1 MAVTVR
7 IPARVKLRI
16 EAGQTWSSLLTWT
29 RQHES
34 PRWLFRGQG
43 QKWTLKP
50 TVGRLAAYDPAR
62 ELQLFDEFR
71 RLASP
76 FVDRSAVSSDWDWLF
91 VAQHHGLPTR
101 LLDWTTNPLV
111 SAYFACQP
119 SPRGKRNG
127 EIIAIEAA
135 SVPSID
141 TRIAPSPFGLVK
153 PGLVYPTALAAR
165 ISAQRGLFSIH
176 PQPDK
181 PWILK
186 NKTDRFDIPAAQKEI
201 LLGFLAGVGVD
212 AAMVMADMDGLASN
226 LRWRYRTGRGIQ

>member
-1 MAVTVR
+1 
-7 IPARVKLRI
+7 
-16 EAGQTWSSLLTWT
+16 
-29 RQHES
+29 
-34 PRWLFRGQG
+34 
-43 QKWTLKP
+43 LKP
-50 TVGRLAAYDPAR
+50 TVGRLTAYDPAR

>member
-1 MAVTVR
+1 
-7 IPARVKLRI
+7 
-16 EAGQTWSSLLTWT
+16 
-29 RQHES
+29 
-34 PRWLFRGQG
+34 
-43 QKWTLKP
+43 
-50 TVGRLAAYDPAR
+50 
-62 ELQLFDEFR
+62 
-71 RLASP
+71 
-76 FVDRSAVSSDWDWLF
+76 VDRSAVSSDWDWLF

-119 SPRGKRNG
+119 SPRGKKNG

-141 TRIAPSPFGLVK
+141 TRVAPSPFDLVK